1 MYGKNGWYTSSVIVK
16 ITPGTDVGSGVKG
29 IRYKVTGANE
39 IQKVDIN
46 TQNEHGVVINKNGT
60 STITAYTI
68 DRQGNVSSKVT
79 RTIKKDSTKP
89 EDVTLEIRRE
99 N

>member
-1 MYGKNGWYTSSVIVK
+1 MELHGKNGWYTSSVIVK

-39 IQKVDIN
+39 IPQVDIN

-68 DRQGNVSSKVT
+68 DKQGNISSAV
-79 RTIKKDSTKP
+79 RREIKKDSTRP
-89 EDVTLEIRRE
+89 EDVVLEIR
-99 N
+99 